1 MNPER
6 LRIVLLSRAVAP
18 WHGVGGLERHVA
30 DMTRHLVRRGVR
42 VTLVT
47 PPPARHVEAEE
58 LRGAARAW
66 TMPLR
71 TGDSRRGSCRTSR
84 FRSPGAAGRRFS
96 IA

>member
-6 LRIVLLSRAVAP
+6 LRIVVLARAVAP

-47 PPPARHVEAEE
+47 PPPAQQGEE
-58 LRGAARAW
+58 EDASRCRAW
-66 TMPLR
+66 TMPCG
-71 TGDSRRGSCRTSR
+71 TDDSRRGSCRTSR
-84 FRSPGAAGRRFS
+84 FRSPGGAGRRSS